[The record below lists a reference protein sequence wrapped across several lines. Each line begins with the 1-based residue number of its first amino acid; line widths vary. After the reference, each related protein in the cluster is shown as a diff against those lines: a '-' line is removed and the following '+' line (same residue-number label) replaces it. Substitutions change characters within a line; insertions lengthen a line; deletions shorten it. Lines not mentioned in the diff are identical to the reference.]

1 MKKLGKI
8 MNLYLLLALFI
19 GLFACSD
26 RLFTERKIMSSE
38 LTSNVQ
44 TREIKVKDIDITF
57 ENIYSEF
64 AVKMMKELYE
74 EENTCIS
81 PLSIAAAFGMVTNG
95 ANGKTKDELESLLG
109 TDVQTFNSYFASL
122 MSKNGKSKK
131 LYLANSIW
139 SRKDE
144 VTVKDEFL
152 DIVKNNYHAQV
163 YSSEFDDNTV
173 KDINNWV
180 YNNTRGGIGNIIE
193 KIEPYEIL
201 FLINA
206 LDFESEWKEK
216 FEKNEIVNKTFHGL
230 QSEKEVS
237 MMFATEHTYI
247 ESKNAKGFIKSYAD
261 EDYKFAALLPN
272 EDISIKEYMN
282 SLTGEELNK
291 ILTNA
296 QKESIRIGLPKFDF
310 ENTFDMKPTLKKLGV
325 NEAFEEYGDF
335 TNLGTSK
342 NGIMYIGSVI
352 HKTHISVDEMK
363 TKASAVTSI
372 GMTNDSAVMLKPIIL
387 DKPFIYMILDKNNI
401 PIFIGAIVNF

>member
-8 MNLYLLLALFI
+8 MSLYLLLALFV

-26 RLFTERKIMSSE
+26 RLFTERKIMSNE

-44 TREIKVKDIDITF
+44 TREIKVKDVDITF
-57 ENIYSEF
+57 ENIYNEF
-64 AVKMMKELYE
+64 AVKMMRELYE
-74 EENTCIS
+74 EKNTCIS

-95 ANGKTKDELESLLG
+95 ANGKTRDELESLLG
-109 TDVQTFNSYFASL
+109 TDVQTYNSYFASL
-122 MSKNGKSKK
+122 MSKNEKSKK

-152 DIVKNNYHAQV
+152 DIVKNNYHAQA

-180 YNNTRGGIGNIIE
+180 YNNTRGGIGNIID
-193 KIEPYEIL
+193 KIEPSEIL

-216 FEKNEIVNKTFHGL
+216 FEKNEIANKTFHGL
-230 QSEKEVS
+230 QNEKEVS
-237 MMFATEHTYI
+237 MMFATEHIYI
-247 ESKNAKGFIKSYAD
+247 ESENAKGFIKSYAD

-291 ILTNA
+291 MLTNA

-310 ENTFDMKPTLKKLGV
+310 ENTFDMKPALQKLGV
-325 NEAFEEYGDF
+325 NEAFKKYGDF
-335 TNLGTSK
+335 SNLGTSET
-342 NGIMYIGSVI
+342 GIMYIGSVI
-352 HKTHISVDEMK
+352 HKTHISVNEMK
-363 TKASAVTSI
+363 TKASAVTGI
-372 GMTNDSAVMLKPIIL
+372 GMANDSAIMLKPIIL
-387 DKPFIYMILDKNNI
+387 DKPFIYMILDKNNL